1 MIRVALKGLAARP
14 VRTALTTLA
23 IVVGVAFV
31 CAAYTLTDTMSG
43 AADSLTH
50 AAYDGTDAVVV
61 TKTAF
66 RGSQTS
72 DVRAQ
77 APTISAAALDQ
88 VRRADGVALAVGDIT
103 DTAQIIGSGGKP
115 VGSGPYFG
123 VGFDART
130 PGAERL
136 TPFRLHAGQWA
147 TGPGQVVIDRA
158 TAESQHYAVG
168 DTIRVAARG
177 DAQKVTVTGIAS
189 FANVKSLGKA
199 SAAIFDLETARTLFA
214 KDGYDRILVGAQRR
228 TDIRASLKLAGAGG
242 DRIEVRGAADDDRFS
257 FDSLELFVNIIRTIL
272 LAFAGVAVLVG
283 AFTIFNS
290 LSITVAQR
298 TKEFGLL
305 RMVGATRRQVRLS
318 VLLEALLVGL
328 LASGVG
334 IGVGVGLAAGLNAV
348 FAALGMDLP
357 ADGLELATRT
367 IVVSLLVGTLTTILA
382 AAIPARRATRIAPVA
397 ALRDSAS
404 PVKVRLFARGVRGVA
419 SVVGRP
425 AARLGGAAGRLARDN
440 AMRNPGRTA
449 VTASALMI
457 GVALVTAVTIVAQG
471 LEDQGRGQL
480 ADTVRA
486 QAVVTASDGWSPID
500 PKIEQAVKAAPGV
513 TGVSSLRQDG
523 ALVFGQQQAINAVD
537 PASIARLF
545 NYDWKEGGQQALS
558 TLGTDGAIVNDG
570 FAKEHGLGLGSTFA
584 ITSMRGKQ
592 LQLTVRGIEKSP
604 AFDVLSLGPVTISHA
619 AYDAAFD
626 QQRNR
631 LTFVDGPQDAVAKAL
646 GAFPNAKVEGKE
658 AFIDG
663 QTAWIGQILAVL
675 WVLLALAVIV
685 SLFGIVNTL
694 VLSTFERTRE
704 LGTLRALGFSRR
716 QVRRMVRHESV
727 ITALIGAVLGIG
739 AGLVLAAGV
748 VAWLG
753 RYGLSYA
760 VPAPSLVAVAIIAA
774 LAGVIAAALPA
785 RRAARIDVLKALAY
799 E

>member
-43 AADSLTH
+43 AADTLTH

-66 RGSQTS
+66 RGSQTA

-77 APTISAAALDQ
+77 APTISAGALET
-88 VRRADGVALAVGDIT
+88 VRHTPGVALAVGDIT
-103 DTAQIIGSGGKP
+103 DTAQIIGADGKP

-123 VGFDART
+123 VGFDAKT

-136 TPFRLHAGQWA
+136 TPFRLHEGRWA

-158 TAESQHYAVG
+158 TAESEHYGVG
-168 DTIRVAARG
+168 DPIRVAARG
-177 DAQKVTVTGIAS
+177 DAQTATVTGIAS
-189 FANVKSLGKA
+189 FAGVKSLGKA
-199 SAAIFDLETARTLFA
+199 SAAIFDLGTARTLFA
-214 KDGYDRILVGAQRR
+214 KDGYDRILVAAHARS
-228 TDIRASLKLAGAGG
+228 DVKASIARALPVA
-242 DRIEVRGAADDDRFS
+242 EVRSAAGDDRFS
-257 FDSLELFVNIIRTIL
+257 FDSLDVFVDILRMVL

-290 LSITVAQR
+290 LSITIAQR

-305 RMVGATRRQVRLS
+305 RMVGATRRQVRFS

-328 LASGVG
+328 LASAVG
-334 IGVGVGLAAGLNAV
+334 IGVGVGLAAGLSAM
-348 FAALGMDLP
+348 FTALGMDLP
-357 ADGLELATRT
+357 AEGLELATRT

-382 AAIPARRATRIAPVA
+382 AAIPARRATKIAPVA
-397 ALRDSAS
+397 ALRDSAA
-404 PVKVRLFARGVRGVA
+404 PAKVRLFARAVRGVA

-425 AARLGGAAGRLARDN
+425 AAGLGGAAGRLARDN

-457 GVALVTAVTIVAQG
+457 GVTLVTAVTIVAQG
-471 LEDQGRGQL
+471 LQDQGRGQL
-480 ADTVRA
+480 ADMVQARA
-486 QAVVTASDGWSPID
+486 IVTASDGWSPID
-500 PKIEQAVKAAPGV
+500 PQVEQAVKTAAGV
-513 TGVSSLRQDG
+513 HAVSSLRQDG
-523 ALVFGQQQAINAVD
+523 ALVFGKQEAVNAVD

-545 NYDWKEGGQQALS
+545 KYDWKEGGQQALS
-558 TLGTDGAIVNDG
+558 TLGSDGAIVNDG
-570 FAKEHGLGLGSTFA
+570 FASEHGLGVGSTFA
-584 ITSMRGKQ
+584 VTSMRGTQ
-592 LQLTVRGIEKSP
+592 LQLTVRGIEQSP
-604 AFDVLSLGPVTISHA
+604 AFDVLSLGPITISDA
-619 AYDAAFD
+619 AYDTAFD
-626 QQRNR
+626 QQRIR
-631 LTFVDGPQDAVAKAL
+631 ILTVDGPPDAVAKAL
-646 GAFPNAKVEGKE
+646 GAFPNAKVEGKA

-716 QVRRMVRHESV
+716 QVRRMVRQESV

-739 AGLVLAAGV
+739 AGLALAAVV

-753 RYGLSYA
+753 KYGLSYA
-760 VPAPSLVAVAIIAA
+760 VPVGSLFAVAIIAA